1 MNRFSMARIVRAKK
15 RNARV
20 GNSIACERFASFTDS
35 DTPDRAVQDLIQKH
49 HGGCGAWNIYTNAYR

>member
-35 DTPDRAVQDLIQKH
+35 DTMEGVQVLIQKH